1 MSNPLRQTAG
11 MNIKHPIRFILRV
24 AARGISRAWKHRTQP
39 QPRPEQLTLDL
50 NQITKGG
57 LRLREAL
64 PVRCA
69 EYWLQLGQPD
79 LALKELETLP
89 ETVRQHPWPLRVQLA
104 ALTASNSLVTCN

>member
-1 MSNPLRQTAG
+1 
-11 MNIKHPIRFILRV
+11 MNIKHPIRFVVRL
-24 AARGISRAWKHRTQP
+24 AARGFARAWKRLPQV
-39 QPRPEQLTLDL
+39 QPRPEQLDLGLD
-50 NQITKGG
+50 QITEGG

-89 ETVRQHPWPLRVQLA
+89 RTVRQHPWPLRVQLA
-104 ALTASNSLVTCN
+104 ALTASNSLAA

>member
-1 MSNPLRQTAG
+1 LSNRLCQTVR
-11 MNIKHPIRFILRV
+11 MNINNPIRYIVRL
-24 AARGISRAWKHRTQP
+24 AARCFCRAWKCRRHAQP
-39 QPRPEQLTLDL
+39 QPEQLDLGLD
-50 NQITKGG
+50 QITEGG

-64 PVRCA
+64 PIRCA

-104 ALTASNSLVTCN
+104 ALSASNSLAT